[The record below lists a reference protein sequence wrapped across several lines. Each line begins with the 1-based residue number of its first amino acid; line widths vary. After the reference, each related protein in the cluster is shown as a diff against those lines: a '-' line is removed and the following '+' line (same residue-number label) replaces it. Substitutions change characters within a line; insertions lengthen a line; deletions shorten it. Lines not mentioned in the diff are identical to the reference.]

1 MIVQGGPDPHAPP
14 PLDPYMEQ
22 IRGKRGEIDAGNE
35 EGSHRV
41 LKKLRCQ
48 GALTGIRFAE
58 TDTVVMNIDHR
69 PACLIHRNYPRV
81 HVHESMENQQF
92 DYDQSTFIG
101 DNTVIGGLSQ
111 ENEPS
116 LTIAIANS

>member
-1 MIVQGGPDPHAPP
+1 MPPP
-14 PLDPYMEQ
+14 PLDPFMEQ
-22 IRGKRGEIDAGNE
+22 IRGKRGEIGTGNE

-48 GALTGIRFAE
+48 AAPTGTRFAE

-81 HVHESMENQQF
+81 HVHESIENQQF
-92 DYDQSTFIG
+92 EYDQSTFIG
-101 DNTVIGGLSQ
+101 DNTVIGGLSP